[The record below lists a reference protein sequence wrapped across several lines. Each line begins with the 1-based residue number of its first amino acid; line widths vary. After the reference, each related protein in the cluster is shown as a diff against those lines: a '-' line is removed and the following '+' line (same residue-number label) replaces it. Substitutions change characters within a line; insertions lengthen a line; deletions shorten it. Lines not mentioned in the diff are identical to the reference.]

1 MEVNKPLVDGFWVPR
16 QNRNR
21 VRASIKYE
29 KLSDFCY
36 FSGMLGPT
44 AKSCKEAPL
53 DLDENSFYFRFCPAL
68 RASFVR
74 SEIKWEGE
82 GEGEGVSI

>member
-1 MEVNKPLVDGFWVPR
+1 MAPGYLGRTGIVYGHL
-16 QNRNR
+16 
-21 VRASIKYE
+21 
-29 KLSDFCY
+29 LSMKNCLDFCC

-44 AKSCKEAPL
+44 AKSCEEEPL
-53 DLDENSFYFRFCPAL
+53 DLDENSFSFRFGPAL

-82 GEGEGVSI
+82 GVSI